1 MMRSRLLLALSLAAW
16 LGGQTASAQEI
27 PRFNIERFEVAGNTL
42 LPAEL
47 LQRSLAP
54 FTGPQRDFGDVQGA
68 LEALEAAFRDHGYTT
83 VSVLL
88 PEQAL
93 EHGTIRLRVIEGR
106 VRRIEIEGNQSRDAD
121 NVRASLPT
129 LKEGEVPRVSDVSAS
144 LRVANENPSRK
155 INLQLAAGET
165 EEDLIAKVQVT
176 DEKPWTAGL
185 TLDNTGTPQ
194 TGRRRLGFTYQ
205 HSNLWNRDHVLTLQ
219 HQTSPEKPRD
229 VKVYAA
235 IYRLPLYGLGDAL
248 DVYAT
253 RSNVNA
259 GNIAAGAINLAITGR
274 GSVLGGRYTWNL
286 KRHGDYE
293 HSLAF
298 GLERKH
304 FDNSIL
310 AGAVQLGNELV
321 VRPFSLLYTGRLAQA
336 DGENSL
342 SLGLVRNLPGG
353 GKAEQE
359 DFDVVRTGSDK
370 DYVLLKAGATLSRA
384 FAEDW
389 QWRVVLN
396 AQWAHRPLVPGE
408 QFGVGGAASVRGF
421 LEREVSGDRG
431 HQASFELYTPEW
443 CEATGLA
450 GQCRALV
457 FYDAGTAFRLKAL
470 PGEKEREGIASAGAG
485 LRWSLGRQAAVQAD
499 YARVL
504 QSGASQ
510 GRGNWMLHARIGLLF

>member
-1 MMRSRLLLALSLAAW
+1 MKKRAILAVCLAALSGCGAAI
-16 LGGQTASAQEI
+16 AQDI
-27 PRFNIERFEVAGNTL
+27 PRFAIERFEVSGNTL
-42 LPAEL
+42 LPADDVQRAL
-47 LQRSLAP
+47 LP
-54 FTGPQRDFGDVQGA
+54 FAGEKRDFGDVQGA
-68 LEALEAAFRDHGYTT
+68 IEALEAAFRDAGYTT

-93 EHGTIRLRVIEGR
+93 ERGTIQLRVIEGR
-106 VRRIEIEGNQSRDAD
+106 VRSIEIEGNELRDED

-129 LKEGEVPRVSDVSAS
+129 LKVGEVPRVTDVSAS

-155 INLQLAAGET
+155 LNLQLAAGDT
-165 EEDLIAKVQVT
+165 EADLVAKVQVQ
-176 DEKPWTAGL
+176 DEKPWLAGL

-248 DVYAT
+248 DFYAT

-259 GNIAAGAINLAITGR
+259 GTIAAGAIDLAITGR
-274 GSVLGGRYTWNL
+274 GSVFGGRYTLNL
-286 KRHGDYE
+286 KRRGDYE

-321 VRPFSLLYTGRLAQA
+321 VRPFSLLYSGRLAQA

-342 SLGLVRNLPGG
+342 SLGLVRNLAGG
-353 GKAEQE
+353 GKAAQV
-359 DFDVVRTGSDK
+359 DFDRVRSGSDK
-370 DYVLLKAGATLSRA
+370 DYVLAKAAATMSRA
-384 FAEDW
+384 FAGDW
-389 QWRVVLN
+389 QWRVAAS

-408 QFGVGGAASVRGF
+408 QFGIGGAASVRGF

-443 CEATGLA
+443 CDAAGLA
-450 GQCRALV
+450 GQCRALL
-457 FYDAGTAFRLKAL
+457 FYDVGAAARLKAL
-470 PGEKEREGIASAGAG
+470 PGEKKREGVASAGAG
-485 LRWSLGRQAAVQAD
+485 LRWSLGRQAAVQVD

-510 GRGNWMLHARIGLLF
+510 DRGDWMLHARIGLLI